1 MLPLTLYTLA
11 LKAAVVAKLVMSGI
25 LSLTS
30 SILALRAAAVAK
42 LVMLGI
48 WSYFSIKSSIS
59 SSVTNIS
66 YSFFNIFDLSILE
79 TGSNLLIYLSTLLF
93 KLLKLIGTIFNL
105 SISNLSTSDF
115 KSAKSVFLAKSDVST
130 TAAFFKNFVA
140 YLDKSNSTFTF
151 APKDL
156 GFRKCSLMYAM
167 SFWSIQLLKE
177 LR

>member
-1 MLPLTLYTLA
+1 MLPLTLFTLA

-93 KLLKLIGTIFNL
+93 KLLKLIGTIFNYR
-105 SISNLSTSDF
+105 
-115 KSAKSVFLAKSDVST
+115 
-130 TAAFFKNFVA
+130 
-140 YLDKSNSTFTF
+140 YLIYLHQILNQ
-151 APKDL
+151 L
-156 GFRKCSLMYAM
+156 NQ
-167 SFWSIQLLKE
+167 SF
-177 LR
+177 